1 MPRSQYSQFQN
12 FAREGFDNGMNP
24 IVALFF

>member
-12 FAREGFDNGMNP
+12 FAREGFYNGMNP

>member
-1 MPRSQYSQFQN
+1 MPRSQYSQFQK
-12 FAREGFDNGMNP
+12 FAREGFYNGMNP